1 MLCAYSSLNE
11 EQLGAIHGLEKDLG
25 RQLLAFS
32 CHDMN
37 PAQLSE
43 QDLEKVQTLEK
54 ELGIVLVAL

>member
-1 MLCAYSSLNE
+1 MLCAYSSLKE
-11 EQLGAIHGLEKDLG
+11 EQLQSIHQLERDLG

-32 CHDMN
+32 CHDLN

-43 QDLEKVQTLEK
+43 GDLDKVQKLEK

>member
-11 EQLGAIHGLEKDLG
+11 KHLEAIHALEKDLG

-32 CHDMN
+32 CHDMA
-37 PAQLSE
+37 PAKLSE
-43 QDLEKVQTLEK
+43 TDLARVQKLET

>member
-11 EQLGAIHGLEKDLG
+11 EQLNAIHTLEKDLG

-32 CHDMN
+32 CHDMK
-37 PAQLSE
+37 PAPLSE
-43 QDLEKVQTLEK
+43 DDLGRIQKLEK